1 MVRTNDLL
9 LNYQSG
15 ASEDQIAALV
25 KAVNGVEV
33 KRIPEI
39 HVILVRVPDNMAQPA
54 VAQRAL
60 TGGQMSAQASGGIV
74 EKNLTFHAA
83 APYVPNDP
91 RFSMAFPNGQTQLQ
105 DVAPDGVVNAGIY
118 APLAWGIATTRGSGV
133 TVAVLDTGVNGV
145 GTAGANPDLTPN
157 VLTTGYDFVDD
168 DTSAAEV
175 LGGNYSGHGTHVAGI
190 IAAAANNG
198 KGIAGIAF
206 MAKILPVRVLNP
218 SGNGDT
224 MDVAQGIIY
233 ATDHGAKVINM
244 SFVGNSTTY
253 SYTLEAAINYALS
266 KGVVPIAAAG
276 NESKNI
282 NTNPV
287 YPASLS
293 TVISVGATDHTL
305 AARWDPTPGAVGS
318 NYGKVDVYAPGE
330 SIWSTCLPQAS
341 SGLFACNPND
351 PYVTATGT
359 SMATAEVSGAAAL
372 IIGAKVATTPAT
384 VREALTCGTLT
395 FPGHPNDP
403 VGVGEIQLDF
413 ALNWHQNSNNCKI
426 TLPNDDV
433 RTPTNILSVPFSTV
447 VGVDGRNATHATDD
461 PDLSGGNSVCNGVF
475 SSLQTLWYKYKPAA
489 SGPYQFSTFG
499 SSYDGTIATS
509 YNTVVS
515 VWKGEPGAL
524 ISVACNDDYYNNV
537 NSPFPIQ
544 SDLTTD
550 LIGGQTYYIMIST
563 QGAIPTNPQVLNF
576 SVRQGILA
584 TTKIENIATNFA
596 YTGMWATVS
605 NVGQSATV
613 AETTDDYATV
623 AFSIRSTNFIIAHT
637 TGPAKADIDVYV
649 DGALAQTLGGHA
661 AKVTYQVQDIVTLT
675 NTTLSTHQVVLTKH
689 PGFPGQPLD
698 LDWIQGLTNEPVAM
712 TPIVGQVDD
721 TDKRIIYWP
730 SIGPGPNEWTREGF
744 GLGSG
749 RYNNSDTYA
758 NNPAAHVDFKFT
770 GSTVIVYRHTGSTYG
785 TMNVFVDGQL
795 YANVDNVSTADF
807 VSSPYVIGNLSSS
820 EHVVS
825 LYPGSSSTLAFD
837 SAKVVAAADLPIA
850 KSNEN
855 VANILYSGKWTPQTL
870 PGTSGAYLNSATMT
884 TDGNATVTFSFTGT
898 QLVVGFAA
906 RNSTPATRDG
916 EIDVIVDGLQEI
928 TAPTNVT
935 TDPFLLPGGTL
946 YGCKECYASTRV
958 LSNAKHTVQLVWNN
972 QGDTNAAIFLDWV
985 QVINYPTL
993 KSSMGLIP
1001 ETNTAFLYSTTNGVA
1016 NSMWKPTAP
1025 WARFNGGTAKYVDH
1039 NNDGAYITGHRFPDL
1054 WGCDFQ

>member
-1 MVRTNDLL
+1 MTIRLKRLFVGVLAIAALILGTPAFATAAATPIPPGIPAPRATATPTHTPTNTPTNTPVPPTATPVPPTDTPVPPTDTPVPPTATEVTATATMPVPTTVTPTEAATETSTAAATEPATVTPTLTPTASVVRTNDLI

-461 PDLSGGNSVCNGVF
+461 PDL
-475 SSLQTLWYKYKPAA
+475 
-489 SGPYQFSTFG
+489 
-499 SSYDGTIATS
+499 
-509 YNTVVS
+509 
-515 VWKGEPGAL
+515 
-524 ISVACNDDYYNNV
+524 
-537 NSPFPIQ
+537 
-544 SDLTTD
+544 
-550 LIGGQTYYIMIST
+550 M
-563 QGAIPTNPQVLNF
+563 
-576 SVRQGILA
+576 
-584 TTKIENIATNFA
+584 
-596 YTGMWATVS
+596 
-605 NVGQSATV
+605 GQSLRAIT
-613 AETTDDYATV
+613 
-623 AFSIRSTNFIIAHT
+623 R
-637 TGPAKADIDVYV
+637 
-649 DGALAQTLGGHA
+649 
-661 AKVTYQVQDIVTLT
+661 
-675 NTTLSTHQVVLTKH
+675 LSV
-689 PGFPGQPLD
+689 
-698 LDWIQGLTNEPVAM
+698 
-712 TPIVGQVDD
+712 
-721 TDKRIIYWP
+721 
-730 SIGPGPNEWTREGF
+730 
-744 GLGSG
+744 
-749 RYNNSDTYA
+749 
-758 NNPAAHVDFKFT
+758 
-770 GSTVIVYRHTGSTYG
+770 
-785 TMNVFVDGQL
+785 
-795 YANVDNVSTADF
+795 
-807 VSSPYVIGNLSSS
+807 
-820 EHVVS
+820 
-825 LYPGSSSTLAFD
+825 
-837 SAKVVAAADLPIA
+837 
-850 KSNEN
+850 
-855 VANILYSGKWTPQTL
+855 SGK
-870 PGTSGAYLNSATMT
+870 
-884 TDGNATVTFSFTGT
+884 
-898 QLVVGFAA
+898 
-906 RNSTPATRDG
+906 
-916 EIDVIVDGLQEI
+916 
-928 TAPTNVT
+928 
-935 TDPFLLPGGTL
+935 
-946 YGCKECYASTRV
+946 
-958 LSNAKHTVQLVWNN
+958 
-972 QGDTNAAIFLDWV
+972 
-985 QVINYPTL
+985 
-993 KSSMGLIP
+993 
-1001 ETNTAFLYSTTNGVA
+1001 A
-1016 NSMWKPTAP
+1016 NL
-1025 WARFNGGTAKYVDH
+1025 
-1039 NNDGAYITGHRFPDL
+1039 GH
-1054 WGCDFQ
+1054 